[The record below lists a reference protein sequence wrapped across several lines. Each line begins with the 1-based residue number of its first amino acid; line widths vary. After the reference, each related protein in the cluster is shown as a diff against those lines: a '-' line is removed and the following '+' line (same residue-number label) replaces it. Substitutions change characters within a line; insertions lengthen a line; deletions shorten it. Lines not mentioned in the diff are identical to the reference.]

1 MKFRDS
7 LRAIIARAGNPF
19 TINSPEMWKYLSGGP
34 LRDVNIIGSVE
45 AYCTSVWVRKCVDRN
60 AGNVARTPFEVMRK
74 TAKIEKHPL
83 LDFLAAPNADIST
96 FELWY
101 TTVAHLGI
109 FGNSY
114 WLLERKGLST
124 IPTRMFFVDPRRVR
138 PVVTLDKRSLMGYE
152 LRMEDGSTVY
162 VDRADIAHFKMP
174 NPLNQWVGE
183 APLEAAKLATSS
195 DVAAQK
201 YNLAFFENGAVP
213 RGVLVTDKALN
224 KVAVDQLIEK
234 FMERHRNPHIPAVL
248 HSGLSWVETQLTA
261 QDMEFQIQ
269 RKFNREE
276 ILAAFGVPPIEV
288 GLLEYASFEN
298 ARAQRRMYWE
308 TTLIPIIT
316 LLAAT
321 VQRDILRDT
330 SLSAS
335 HTTAHVEELREALK
349 DKVSTAKDLFGMG
362 VPFNVID
369 ERVDLGIG
377 KVDGGD
383 VGYLPFSLAPAGQ
396 LDSGSGTEDGAD
408 AGVTTELTLNGAQIQ
423 SALEVLLQLA
433 KGALAEEAA
442 IALLVAV
449 GIPRDEAEK
458 MVSAQVTEVDPEAVK
473 PEPAPAPPANAGGDA
488 QPEDK
493 PAKPAA
499 DEAKPKQKGFDL
511 ERVLANFPTLDDGA
525 LTRDANGILSPL
537 LRGIEDDNGKLKS
550 LSSSYFKNSYQ
561 TGQQQM
567 ADLMN
572 IDVRFDIDNP
582 RAVKFLESKLIKVTR
597 INDVTR
603 DALRESLMEGLS
615 NGESIDQLSDRV
627 RDVYNFTTS
636 RARTIAR
643 TEISQAV
650 NAGRFEVLQVEATE
664 RHDWLSARDERV
676 RDSHAAEDG
685 SEVVV
690 GEPFPET
697 GLMYPGDGDGP
708 PEEII
713 NCRCITLPADSQRSF
728 NRVVDRDA
736 YWHRS
741 VAQWE
746 PVEKR
751 YQSALKA
758 YFFDQ
763 RSRVLAAL
771 AKMR

>member
-162 VDRADIAHFKMP
+162 VDRMDIAHFKMP
-174 NPLNQWVGE
+174 NPLNHWVGE

-499 DEAKPKQKGFDL
+499 DEAKPTRTFNF
-511 ERVLANFPTLDDGA
+511 ERVIADIEAGNFKSLDGGV
-525 LTRDANGILSPL
+525 TRTADGILAPVL
-537 LRGIEDDNGKLKS
+537 HIIDDDQGKLKS
-550 LSSSYFKNSYQ
+550 LSSSYFKQSYQ
-561 TGQQQM
+561 VGTQQM
-567 ADLMN
+567 AELMN

-582 RAVKFLESKLIKVTR
+582 RAVDFLQNKLLKVTR

-603 DALRESLMEGLS
+603 ESLRETLMEGLAA
-615 NGESIDQLSDRV
+615 GESVNDLADRV
-627 RDVYNFTTS
+627 RSVYNFS
-636 RARTIAR
+636 DLARTNDCA
-643 TEISQAV
+643 
-650 NAGRFEVLQVEATE
+650 
-664 RHDWLSARDERV
+664 H
-676 RDSHAAEDG
+676 
-685 SEVVV
+685 
-690 GEPFPET
+690 
-697 GLMYPGDGDGP
+697 
-708 PEEII
+708 
-713 NCRCITLPADSQRSF
+713 
-728 NRVVDRDA
+728 
-736 YWHRS
+736 
-741 VAQWE
+741 
-746 PVEKR
+746 
-751 YQSALKA
+751 
-758 YFFDQ
+758 
-763 RSRVLAAL
+763 
-771 AKMR
+771 